1 MPTIAPATQN
11 KIPSLGLLALAIST
25 SAYAFSQT
33 GFYQTP
39 ASTLG
44 TVLLI
49 GGGAQIMAGMRSRK
63 LGSLSATATMLPLG
77 MFWLSLI
84 GFEIFP
90 QLGLGITPGPVTMV
104 AYLSMWGLFAAILFL
119 GSFQQSRALQ
129 LVFSSLM
136 FCLLFLAMG
145 KLRENQV
152 FLLIGGISGVT
163 CGLAAGYT
171 GLAQLFNQWMGRS
184 IFPIGQWQDEL
195 DASGKASSLLE

>member
-1 MPTIAPATQN
+1 MPTDLPVQEN
-11 KIPSLGLLALAIST
+11 KIPSLGLIALALSIT
-25 SAYAFSQT
+25 TYAFSQT
-33 GFYQTP
+33 GLYHTP

-44 TVLLI
+44 TVLLL
-49 GGGAQIMAGMRSRK
+49 GGGMQIMAGMRSRQC
-63 LGSLSATATMLPLG
+63 GSLSATAAMLPLG

-84 GFEIFP
+84 GFEVFP
-90 QLGLGITPGPVTMV
+90 RLGFGETPGAVTMV

-129 LVFSSLM
+129 LVFSALM

-145 KLRENQV
+145 KLRNNPV
-152 FLLIGGISGVT
+152 FLIIGGVSGMV

-184 IFPIGQWQDEL
+184 FFPIGQWQEQL
-195 DASGKASSLLE
+195 DADGKEQFTP

>member
-1 MPTIAPATQN
+1 MPTDLPAPQN
-11 KIPSLGLLALAIST
+11 KIPSLGLIALALTIST
-25 SAYAFSQT
+25 YAFSQT
-33 GFYQTP
+33 GLYTTP

-44 TVLLI
+44 TVLLL
-49 GGGAQIMAGMRSRK
+49 GGGMQIMAGMRSRQY
-63 LGSLSATATMLPLG
+63 GSLSATATMLPLG

-84 GFEIFP
+84 GFEVFP
-90 QLGLGITPGPVTMV
+90 QLGFGQTPGAVTMV

-129 LVFSSLM
+129 LVFSALM

-145 KLRENQV
+145 KLRNNPV
-152 FLLIGGISGVT
+152 FLVIGGISGVV

-184 IFPIGQWQDEL
+184 IFPIGQWQAQL
-195 DASGKASSLLE
+195 DPESKEQFTP

>member
-1 MPTIAPATQN
+1 MPTDLPSAVN
-11 KIPSLGLLALAIST
+11 KIPSIGLLALALSIST
-25 SAYAFSQT
+25 YAFSQT
-33 GFYQTP
+33 GYYSTP

-49 GGGAQIMAGMRSRK
+49 CGGIQIIAGMRSRQY
-63 LGSLSATATMLPLG
+63 GSLSATATMLPLG

-84 GFEIFP
+84 GFEVFP
-90 QLGLGITPGPVTMV
+90 RLGLGQTPGAVTMV

-129 LVFSSLM
+129 LVFSTLM

-145 KLRENQV
+145 KLRNNPV
-152 FLLIGGISGVT
+152 FLVIGGVSGII

-171 GLAQLFNQWMGRS
+171 GLAQLFNQWLGRS
-184 IFPIGQWQDEL
+184 VLPIGQWQNHL
-195 DASGKASSLLE
+195 DGEGKEQFMP